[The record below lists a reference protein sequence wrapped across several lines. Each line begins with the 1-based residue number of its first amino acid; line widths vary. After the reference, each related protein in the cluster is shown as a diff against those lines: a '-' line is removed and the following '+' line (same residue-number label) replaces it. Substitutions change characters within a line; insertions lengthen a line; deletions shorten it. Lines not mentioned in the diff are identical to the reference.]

1 MTENVENGFENP
13 AALRAEVAAPHFE
26 DRIVVSTAQPVVPLK
41 EIQKQLNLRR
51 LWFLCGAFAIAIVLG
66 AASALLAVQL
76 KRIAAGNQQATQIEE
91 PQPEAI
97 TAEAQTLPVPDPLAE
112 AAVSEE
118 TASEEVA
125 PAEPSVT
132 VPERQAPVAQRPR
145 ARGRDRERLRD
156 EGVQPSEEEELEQI
170 REAVLY
176 ERWQERRARRVERRE
191 RRNRGDR
198 DLSQLDE
205 IFEGRRRRAERP

>member
-13 AALRAEVAAPHFE
+13 VALRAAVPAPHFE
-26 DRIVVSTAQPVVPLK
+26 DRIVVSTAQPVVPLN
-41 EIQKQLNLRR
+41 EIQKKLKLRR
-51 LWFLCGAFAIAIVLG
+51 FWFLAGAFAIAIVLG
-66 AASALLAVQL
+66 AASALLAVQV
-76 KRIAAGNQQATQIEE
+76 KRIAASIDQVTQIEE
-91 PQPEAI
+91 PQPETV
-97 TAEAQTLPVPDPLAE
+97 TAEAQTLPVQIDPIAE
-112 AAVSEE
+112 S
-118 TASEEVA
+118 TASEEVE

-132 VPERQAPVAQRPR
+132 VPKRQEPVAQRPR
-145 ARGRDRERLRD
+145 TDRESLRDR
-156 EGVQPSEEEELEQI
+156 GVQPSEEEELEQI

-191 RRNRGDR
+191 RRNRNDR